1 MENILNIHSL
11 KKSSVNQPF
20 KINQWRESGAFALH
34 TYTHTHTSRI
44 SINMNLMSS
53 NWNQFWL

>member
-34 TYTHTHTSRI
+34 TYTHTLAKS
-44 SINMNLMSS
+44 
-53 NWNQFWL
+53 Q